1 VRSEAP
7 RLTAALKRRA
17 VSIGRSEGSLAAK
30 SAAKQAATKGFT
42 TTRDLVAAKA
52 KAYCANIS
60 SLAALPQLCTAEG
73 SALFNSL
80 QKSGRVQQ
88 WQNGAEDAASIAAS
102 KQAAIAAF
110 TAAAPHTHSSLSG
123 IAEAVANATLAEQ
136 FDTYKTQWDAIEGRE
151 LSRVAQAKELFFRK
165 SEDIMIA
172 KATAAA
178 TKRVWSAVQSTAET
192 QMAHDAKKAAHDA
205 ALAAVAAHLA
215 PKFADAA
222 TKALPIAVR
231 TASKKAMSMWHPTWD
246 GKDAS
251 DLPPAPAPTTAAP
264 TTTVGQSP

>member
-1 VRSEAP
+1 MGSFRAACVFLVLAVAVPPDFVPGSFEAAIRYRVFQAAQEQVRSEAP

-30 SAAKQAATKGFT
+30 SAAKQAATTGFT

-60 SLAALPQLCTAEG
+60 SLAALPTLCNAEG

-110 TAAAPHTHSSLSG
+110 TAAAPNAHASLSG
-123 IAEAVANATLAEQ
+123 IAEAVANATLEEQ
-136 FDTYKTQWDAIEGRE
+136 FDTYKTQWEAIEGRE
-151 LSRVAQAKELFFRK
+151 LSRVAQAKELFFP
-165 SEDIMIA
+165 E
-172 KATAAA
+172 
-178 TKRVWSAVQSTAET
+178 V
-192 QMAHDAKKAAHDA
+192 
-205 ALAAVAAHLA
+205 
-215 PKFADAA
+215 
-222 TKALPIAVR
+222 
-231 TASKKAMSMWHPTWD
+231 
-246 GKDAS
+246 
-251 DLPPAPAPTTAAP
+251 
-264 TTTVGQSP
+264 